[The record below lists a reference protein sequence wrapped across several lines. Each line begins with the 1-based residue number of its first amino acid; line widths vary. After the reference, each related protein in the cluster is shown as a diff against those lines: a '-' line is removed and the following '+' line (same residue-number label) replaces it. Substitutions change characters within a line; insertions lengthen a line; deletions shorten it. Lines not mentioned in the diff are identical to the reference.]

1 MDENGRAPGGLWV
14 LPIFLG
20 IIGGVI
26 AMIISNIAY
35 HESGWQFFIVSIL
48 VTVLLY
54 FLLFVIFGNVFMTYL
69 F

>member
-26 AMIISNIAY
+26 A
-35 HESGWQFFIVSIL
+35 
-48 VTVLLY
+48 TVLLY